1 MKRIVGAFEAKTHL
15 SELLDKVENGEE
27 ITITR
32 RGHPVAKLIPA
43 KPKHDVAAAMEAVRK
58 LRELA
63 KEIKPGTFSWAEF
76 KKYRDEGRK

>member
-1 MKRIVGAFEAKTHL
+1 MNKIVGAFEAKTHL
-15 SELLDKVENGEE
+15 SELLDQVENGQE

-32 RGHPVAKLIPA
+32 RGHPVAKLVPA
-43 KPKHDVAAAMEAVRK
+43 KANHDVAAAMEAVRK

-63 KEIKPGTFSWAEF
+63 KEIKPGTFDWEEF

>member
-1 MKRIVGAFEAKTHL
+1 
-15 SELLDKVENGEE
+15 
-27 ITITR
+27 
-32 RGHPVAKLIPA
+32 
-43 KPKHDVAAAMEAVRK
+43 MEAVRK